1 MSDTYWQDLLSTI
14 DLSIGNVING
24 QRIPCA
30 TDGDEADQVVKYAP
44 RNGERLYSF
53 PKGSAADIDAAVAS
67 AREAFDD
74 GRWRTLAL
82 AQRQAVLNKLADLIE
97 ADKDRFALY
106 ESMDVGKTINHALH
120 DDLNRVTGELRS
132 AAAMASV
139 LMAPSGADQGFF
151 SYQRRKP
158 VGVVG
163 GIAGWNFPLTLA
175 VSKMAPALIMG
186 NSLVLKPSEFTSLS
200 AQHLAVLALEAG
212 VPPGVFNVVHGVGA
226 TVGAALVAHPDVDL
240 ISFVGSSAT
249 GKQIMAS
256 AAHSNM
262 KRVILECGGKSPYL
276 VFDDC
281 PEDLDF
287 IAEDIVDTA
296 FPNQGALCIAGTR
309 LLIQDTLRDRLLPL
323 IIEKAAA
330 IKAKDPL
337 SSEASFGAL
346 VNEAHMEKVLG
357 YIDSGKAEG
366 AELVLG
372 GERVYPDGDDSIKNA
387 FYIEPTIFDQVSPG
401 AKIAQEEIF
410 GPVLSVITFSD
421 EAEAI
426 RLAND
431 SCFGLASYA
440 ATTDLGR
447 AQRLG
452 ERLNAGLLVVLGTSQ
467 PSGGGI
473 STSSDKH
480 RQSGQGYSGGLE
492 GLAAYTVST
501 TAIVL
506 T

>member
-1 MSDTYWQDLLSTI
+1 MSTTDWHQLLNNVDLT
-14 DLSIGNVING
+14 IGNVING
-24 QRIPCA
+24 QRTPCA
-30 TDGDEADQVVKYAP
+30 TDGSSDELIHKYAP
-44 RNGERLYSF
+44 RNGELLYSF
-53 PKGSAADIDAAVAS
+53 PKGCTADIDAAVAS

-82 AQRQAVLNKLADLIE
+82 PQRQAVLSKLADLIE
-97 ADKDRFALY
+97 EHKNTFALY
-106 ESMDVGKTINHALH
+106 ESLDVGKTINNALY
-120 DDLNRVTGELRS
+120 DDINRVTGALRDAVAEAGLLS
-132 AAAMASV
+132 
-139 LMAPSGADQGFF
+139 APSGADQGFF
-151 SYQRRKP
+151 AYQRRKP

-249 GKQIMAS
+249 GKQIMAG
-256 AAHSNM
+256 AAQSNM

-276 VFDDC
+276 IFDDC
-281 PEDLDF
+281 PQDLNY
-287 IAEDIVDTA
+287 IAQDIVDTA
-296 FPNQGALCIAGTR
+296 FPNQGALCVAGTR
-309 LLIQDTLRDRLLPL
+309 LLIQDTLREKLMPL
-323 IIEKAAA
+323 IVEKAAA
-330 IKAKDPL
+330 VKAKDPL
-337 SSEASFGAL
+337 SNEATFGAL
-346 VNEAHMEKVLG
+346 VNEDHMNKVLA
-357 YIDSGKAEG
+357 YIDSGKQEG
-366 AELVLG
+366 ADLLLG
-372 GERVYPDGDDSIKNA
+372 GERVYPEGDDSVKNG
-387 FYIEPTIFDQVSPG
+387 FYIEPTIFDKVSPK

-426 RLAND
+426 RIAND

-452 ERLNAGLLVVLGTSQ
+452 EQLNAGLLIVVGTSE

-473 STSSDKH
+473 SISSDKH

-501 TAIVL
+501 TVLVL